1 MKNRICRLLKIL
13 DEYVSC
19 DKEVNT
25 LNTKFKKSSYKLN
38 IVVGIF

>member
-1 MKNRICRLLKIL
+1 MKNRIYRLLKIL

-19 DKEVNT
+19 DEEI
-25 LNTKFKKSSYKLN
+25 NTKFKRSSYKLN